1 MLETYS
7 KYPNIPNKH
16 NIFMIGSRVGPGL
29 KQRPA
34 GPIKNPN
41 RLSFLDL
48 KIKPKFSGQSGLFFD
63 PDIILMAKR
72 NLRKCVH
79 IKYQIN

>member
-34 GPIKNPN
+34 GPLKNPN
-41 RLSFLDL
+41 RLSSLDL
-48 KIKPKFSGQSGLFFD
+48 
-63 PDIILMAKR
+63 
-72 NLRKCVH
+72 N
-79 IKYQIN
+79 

>member
-16 NIFMIGSRVGPGL
+16 NIFMIGSRVGPRL
-29 KQRPA
+29 KQTHTGPKKAKYVIFSRPKLNLYFWV
-34 GPIKNPN
+34 G
-41 RLSFLDL
+41 SVY
-48 KIKPKFSGQSGLFFD
+48 FFY
-63 PDIILMAKR
+63 PDIILIHKK
-72 NLRKCVH
+72 NLRKSVH